1 MCSFPEKPSR
11 PMTSSVSSVPLSRN
25 WMCRLRGTSPRRWY
39 IGMARSLVDGQR
51 GEQLPHRGRELEAVA
66 RAGRADDDPA
76 AALEDEP
83 LVVGRGVEAALR
95 PDRLRVGGGKPA

>member
-1 MCSFPEKPSR
+1 
-11 PMTSSVSSVPLSRN
+11 
-25 WMCRLRGTSPRRWY
+25 
-39 IGMARSLVDGQR
+39 MARSLVDGQR

-95 PDRLRVGGGKPA
+95 PDRLRVGGGKPARITTLGLMDQNFGTEQSLRRAYCFRH